1 MHLAKGVKKGKYHA
15 YNYVHQRKF
24 GLQKIIT
31 FSDLFA
37 VKPFAE
43 RSKSKVDKTVF
54 SGIL

>member
-1 MHLAKGVKKGKYHA
+1 MHLAKGVKKGRYHA

-37 VKPFAE
+37 
-43 RSKSKVDKTVF
+43 S
-54 SGIL
+54 